1 MTTSPQGAVLTA
13 EDVAFIRRTLIAC
26 SQVLA
31 WAASHG
37 DQQTRDKIA
46 DATMAAH
53 GNRSPGALASYT
65 SLAIDHLDFAPPARP
80 GRKAGRELHHG
91 NLHT

>member
-1 MTTSPQGAVLTA
+1 MTARLRQDHQDAVLTST
-13 EDVAFIRRTLIAC
+13 DIAFIRATLIAC

-31 WAASHG
+31 WAASHS

-53 GNRSPGALASYT
+53 GNRRPGALASYT

-80 GRKAGRELHHG
+80 GREAG
-91 NLHT
+91 